1 MPPVTCRTSVPDIPA
16 ARGNHLFRGLGREV
30 EGLKGSHTLL
40 RRFRRACNTKQERG
54 GKELSFLVLS
64 SSRLHGERTKAMQA
78 GRTYSEALASEV
90 VSHGSTFTFVTE
102 RLSPLMTPNA
112 DHLLDV
118 SRVIVTESF
127 ASQ

>member
-1 MPPVTCRTSVPDIPA
+1 M
-16 ARGNHLFRGLGREV
+16 

-78 GRTYSEALASEV
+78 GRTYFEDLATSFV
-90 VSHGSTFTFVTE
+90 GHGVTTTSTACVIAPVSQ
-102 RLSPLMTPNA
+102 LPP
-112 DHLLDV
+112 
-118 SRVIVTESF
+118 F
-127 ASQ
+127 AV